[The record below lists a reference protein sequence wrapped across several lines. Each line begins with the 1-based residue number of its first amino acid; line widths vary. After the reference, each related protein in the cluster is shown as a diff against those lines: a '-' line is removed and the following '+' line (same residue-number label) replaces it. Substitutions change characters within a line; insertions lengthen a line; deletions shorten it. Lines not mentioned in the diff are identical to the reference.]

1 MTINVV
7 DVNDNGPQ
15 FVPITMPLRI
25 SEDAADGMIVTT
37 LTATDNDEGSNAD
50 VIITI
55 VSVVPN
61 NSIG

>member
-7 DVNDNGPQ
+7 DFNDNDPQ

-25 SEDAADGMIVTT
+25 SENDTQGMIVTT

-55 VSVVPN
+55 VSVTPN